1 MFLVTIH
8 FGYDATTGACDTMY
22 RHDDRVWGVFPT
34 RERAEEV
41 AAQRVAVGK
50 ALARRDK
57 SLARKKELH
66 SDYRLTSV
74 GSTVSELKPD
84 GNGGFLTK

>member
-8 FGYDATTGACDTMY
+8 FGYDATTGACDTMHRY
-22 RHDDRVWGVFPT
+22 DDRVWGIFPT
-34 RERAEEV
+34 RERADEV
-41 AAQRVAVGK
+41 AAERVVVGK
-50 ALARRDK
+50 AIARREK

-66 SDYRLTSV
+66 SDYQLVSV

-84 GNGGFLTK
+84 GNGGFLAK

>member
-8 FGYDATTGACDTMY
+8 LRYDATTGACDTM
-22 RHDDRVWGVFPT
+22 HQWDDLVYGVFPT

-41 AAQRVAVGK
+41 AAERTVVGK
-50 ALARRDK
+50 AKVRRDK

-66 SDYRLTSV
+66 SDYQLVSV

-84 GNGGFLTK
+84 GNGGFLAK

>member
-8 FGYDATTGACDTMY
+8 FGYDATTGAADMRY
-22 RHDDRVWGVFPT
+22 RHDNRVWGVFPT
-34 RERAEEV
+34 RERADEV
-41 AAQRVAVGK
+41 AAQRVTVGK
-50 ALARRDK
+50 ALVRRDK

-66 SDYRLTSV
+66 SDYQLVSV